1 MKQILDVT
9 ARKETLEEVASREL
23 NSSYAIVVDGEL
35 AYQHAAMLN
44 MFRKGAEWQA
54 KQSPWISVKD
64 RLPEPEQDVFLY
76 DRGSIRHY
84 VVGWLRKKKGYNKSI
99 WCITNGYLIDETI
112 THWMPIPKFEEP

>member
-1 MKQILDVT
+1 MKQTLDVT
-9 ARKETLEEVASREL
+9 ARKETLEESASREL
-23 NSSYAIVVDGEL
+23 NSSYAIVVNGEL

-84 VVGWLRKKKGYNKSI
+84 VVGWLRKKKGYNDSI

-112 THWMPIPKFEEP
+112 THWMPIPNPEL